1 MFQNAFFFG
10 KKLYLCR
17 RKMRKYAKIFCKMI
31 IRRDFYLNQLIGAQ
45 HNGMVKVVTG
55 IRRCGKS
62 FLLFN
67 LFRHYLD
74 EQGVAADHIVEMD
87 FEDYENKRYR
97 APDEFYRYAKS
108 RITDDGQ
115 YYFLL
120 DEVQRLGEFEDV
132 LNGFLRRPN
141 VELYVTGSN
150 AKFLSKDIITEFSGR
165 GYQIHMQPLCYAE
178 FMSCYDG
185 AREKGLEDY
194 LNFGGIPQ
202 VVLSPTVEEKTKLL
216 KQLLDETYISDI
228 LNRNNVKNTAELD
241 DLFNILASNI
251 GALTNPQKLSDTFR
265 SVLNIAISAAT
276 VKNYIDFFCDSFL
289 LERVNR
295 YDVKGR
301 KYIGTPQKYYFTDLG
316 LRNARLDFRQLEMPH
331 LMENAIYNELRR
343 RGFSVDVGV
352 VTANGKDAQGRSVRS
367 QLEVDFVCN
376 KGSKRYYIQSALN
389 LDTPEKQEQE
399 FRSLRKIDDNFKKI
413 VIVGS
418 PAITHQNSR
427 GIGIINIFDF
437 LLDDE
442 SLRLFS

>member
-1 MFQNAFFFG
+1 
-10 KKLYLCR
+10 
-17 RKMRKYAKIFCKMI
+17 
-31 IRRDFYLNQLIGAQ
+31 
-45 HNGMVKVVTG
+45 MVKVITG

-97 APDEFYRYAKS
+97 DPDEFYQYAKS

-132 LNGFLRRPN
+132 LNGFLRRQN

-165 GYQIHMQPLCYAE
+165 GYQIHMQPLSFAE

-185 AREKGLEDY
+185 IRERGLEEY
-194 LNFGGIPQ
+194 LYFGGIPQ
-202 VVLSPTVEEKTKLL
+202 VVLSATMEEKMKLL
-216 KQLLDETYISDI
+216 KNLLDETYISDI
-228 LNRNNVKNTAELD
+228 LARNKVKNAAELD

-251 GALTNPQKLSDTFR
+251 GALTNPQKLSDTFK
-265 SVLNIAISAAT
+265 SVLNIFISSAT
-276 VKNYIDFFCDSFL
+276 IKNYIDFFCDSFL

-295 YDVKGR
+295 FDVKGR

-316 LRNARLDFRQLEMPH
+316 LRNARLDFRQSEMSH

-343 RGFSVDVGV
+343 RGFNVDVGV
-352 VTANGKDAQGRSVRS
+352 VIANTKDERGRSLRR

-376 KGSKRYYIQSALN
+376 KGNKRYYVQSALN
-389 LDTPEKQEQE
+389 MDTPEKQEQE
-399 FRSLRKIDDNFKKI
+399 FRSLNKIDDNFQKI

-418 PAITHQNSR
+418 PAITHQNAK
-427 GIGIINIFDF
+427 GIAIINIFDF
-437 LLDDE
+437 LLDDN
-442 SLRLFS
+442 SLSLFS